1 MKQFKL
7 RALALAFA
15 VASIAAPA
23 WADINVGLSLC
34 MTGPG
39 AALGIPEKNSVP
51 LFSTTIAGEKINYI
65 VLDDGTD
72 PTQAGRNARKLVT
85 ENNIDIL
92 IGSSSVPPTLAMA
105 EVAHETKT
113 PQITVAPIEL
123 QGEKNHW
130 VFRAPQH
137 NFLMAQALAEHMKAT
152 KVKTLGFLGYTDA
165 YGEGWLKEM
174 TRAAEAAGIKVTGVE
189 RFNRTDTS
197 VTAQALKLVTAK
209 PDAILVAASGTP
221 SVMPQLTLQERGFK
235 GQIYQ
240 THGTTTKEFMRVGG
254 KGVEGT
260 ILPAGPVIVADQLPD
275 SHPSKK
281 VAQDY
286 IRRYEEK
293 YGPGSLS
300 AFGAQIYDA
309 FLLFEAAVPVAMK
322 TAKPGTPEFRKA
334 LRDAIESGKEVV
346 GTHGVF
352 NMSPTDHYG
361 HDARARVLVKVENG
375 DWKLISN
382 VGGNGSK

>member
-1 MKQFKL
+1 MKRFKL
-7 RALALAFA
+7 RAHALAFT
-15 VASIAAPA
+15 VAGLAPPA
-23 WADINVGLSLC
+23 WADINVGLALC
-34 MTGPG
+34 ATGPG
-39 AALGIPEKNSVP
+39 AALGIPEKNSVV
-51 LFSTTIAGEKINYI
+51 LFSTNIAGEKVNYF

-72 PTQAGRNARKLVT
+72 PTQAGKNARKLVT

-105 EVAHETKT
+105 EVAHESKT
-113 PQITVAPIEL
+113 PQITVAPVEL

-152 KVKTLGFLGYTDA
+152 KIKTLGFIGYTDG

-174 TRAAEAAGIKVTGVE
+174 TRAAEAVGIKVIAAE

-197 VTAQALKLVTAK
+197 VTAQALKLVSVK

-260 ILPAGPVIVADQLPD
+260 ILPAGPVIVADQLPN

-309 FLLFEAAVPVAMK
+309 FLLFEAAVPVALK

-375 DWKLISN
+375 DWKLISA
-382 VGGNGSK
+382 VSDSSK